1 MGSQWPGLSS
11 TMIPTKTVAVGVG
24 FVVVVVV
31 VVAAVLWSP
40 GHKPSFF
47 IKREERD
54 CERPMCVTNVAD
66 LFPLQQYT
74 TIYYQMKKIE

>member
-11 TMIPTKTVAVGVG
+11 TMIPTKTLAVGVVCG
-24 FVVVVVV
+24 GVVVVV

-47 IKREERD
+47 IKREVSEI
-54 CERPMCVTNVAD
+54 VSD
-66 LFPLQQYT
+66 LCA
-74 TIYYQMKKIE
+74 